1 MPAFT
6 YGNSVCIPLE
16 STFYEF
22 EAMLEEVSALPGMN
36 GKEMLIGLLVG
47 VIKQPDVEINKTMHL
62 CKRRLLNKK
71 LQD

>member
-1 MPAFT
+1 
-6 YGNSVCIPLE
+6 
-16 STFYEF
+16 
-22 EAMLEEVSALPGMN
+22 MLEEVSALPGMN